1 MTSIKEIKKTT
12 VSQVDSLL
20 ASVPSL
26 LSTFDSVLST
36 HFATASPSQ
45 LEKAYSLTLSSSPD
59 AINAPLLSALSAYK
73 DLVSQALNNIQLL
86 ERYIILHVPKMEDGN
101 NFGVTVQMTVAKLL
115 KDARE
120 SLLKKSDAILTYYNA
135 RADAVDKLSL
145 EKKTSTTTSSNNKTD
160 STKQEDKKETTS
172 MVSEEKAVKV
182 VEDKVYPFRLMALVA
197 LDVNAYMNAKSGLL
211 DCFNDFL
218 MIVENVDK
226 NKIKLTSP
234 KGSNGGN
241 SIGMF

>member
-1 MTSIKEIKKTT
+1 
-12 VSQVDSLL
+12 VDSLL
-20 ASVPSL
+20 TSVPTL
-26 LSTFDSVLST
+26 LSSFDSILRT
-36 HFATASPSQ
+36 HFATASPSE
-45 LEKAYSLTLSSSPD
+45 LEKAYSITLSSSPD

-73 DLVSQALNNIQLL
+73 DLVSQTIDAIQLI
-86 ERYIILHVPKMEDGN
+86 ERYIILHMPKMEDGN
-101 NFGVTVQMTVAKLL
+101 NFGVTVQMTVAKVL

-120 SLLKKSDAILTYYNA
+120 SLLKKLDGILTYYNA

-145 EKKTSTTTSSNNKTD
+145 EKKTSTTTSSTNKMD
-160 STKQEDKKETTS
+160 STKQEDKKESTS
-172 MVSEEKAVKV
+172 VASEEKVVKV
-182 VEDKVYPFRLMALVA
+182 LEDKAYSFRLMALVA
-197 LDVNAYMNAKSGLL
+197 LDVNAYMNAKSGLM

-218 MIVENVDK
+218 MVVENVEK